1 MASLRLIH
9 QMMNERRMVQ
19 LTDGRIGKVVRVDTL
34 FPGNA
39 TTVSVWTG
47 SSADAAMPF
56 SSSTPVST
64 TSPSSTSSPSL
75 AKVSLNEIVGAAEQR
90 SA

>member
-1 MASLRLIH
+1 MATLRLVH

-19 LTDGRIGKVVRVDTL
+19 LVDGRIGKVVRVDTL

-39 TTVSVWTG
+39 TTVSIWTG
-47 SSADAAMPF
+47 SAADAAMSV
-56 SSSTPVST
+56 SSSTPAST
-64 TSPSSTSSPSL
+64 GSPSSQSSPSL
-75 AKVSLNEIVGAAEQR
+75 AKVSLHEIVGAADKQ